1 MVQLFIEASVNGL
14 VLGLIYALVAL
25 GLSFIWG
32 VMDLVNLAH
41 TEYLMLAMYATYWLW
56 ALGKIEPA
64 LAVPIVVPV
73 FFGLGWLTYQ
83 LLIRHVL
90 RFHMVAQIFATF
102 GLLFLLRY
110 GAFTAFGPNVRGVW
124 ATDAGSVG
132 LFGTYIST
140 SKVVA
145 AGVSLAAFGVL
156 ALFLRRT
163 KPGKALQ
170 AVAQSRD
177 VALALGIPV
186 ERMFALAWGLGIAS
200 VALAGAFLSPFYQ
213 VSPMLGDAFMLVAFA
228 SVVLGGFGRIDGAL
242 VGGVCIG
249 VLENVL
255 GTLISPTFKILFV
268 FAVFVLMLVFRPEG
282 LLGESR

>member
-1 MVQLFIEASVNGL
+1 MVQLFIEASVNGV

-41 TEYLMLAMYATYWLW
+41 TEFLMLAMYATYWLW

-83 LLIRHVL
+83 LLIRNVL

-124 ATDAGSVG
+124 ATDSGSVW
-132 LFGTYIST
+132 LLGTYIST

-145 AGVSLAAFGVL
+145 AGVSLAAFGAL

-170 AVAQSRD
+170 AVAQSRE